1 MIRNDD
7 ELQSL
12 MFLGWDVFLKRACAM
27 DTACGERPWKTTQYD
42 FYTRL
47 NDAMRQSIRNY
58 LG

>member
-12 MFLGWDVFLKRACAM
+12 IFLGWDVFLKGACAM
-27 DTACGERPWKTTQYD
+27 DIACGERPGKTTQYD
-42 FYTRL
+42 FHTRF
-47 NDAMRQSIRNY
+47 NDAMGQSIRNY